1 MKHKLF
7 GLILS
12 AGMAVVTLNVQA
24 QQTPSQSLT
33 DLRKQIEGLLL
44 IERDPSTPEEVRRP
58 NDRFIQERRA
68 QLRALL
74 KARIEA
80 LQKYQVAV
88 QSIIRSD
95 EKAQVVEIVRDLEKE
110 LSDVEATI
118 ALKVSPPRP
127 DQPSPTDAP
136 NSSIAITDA
145 GNGAA
150 LTTGTSGSST
160 PPRAEDPVQLLPLRD
175 PQRSSGGKAEEAL
188 RDQFEVERGNIVDE
202 VVRTVRGKSGDE
214 RVRAADIFSP
224 LRSPTSYA
232 KVLALGLSMAALPR
246 SEFTNEI
253 ESARV
258 DKQVG
263 GSASNAGSTSLVSK
277 GSIPAILGFAVENGG
292 LAQTT
297 NGTTITFRG
306 NPVGL
311 FDALTGK
318 GFIDSFEDDSQTIRR
333 LRKLS
338 FALSY
343 DTSLGDNPN
352 QFIGNRQQLSSY
364 SFRYEFFNHRD
375 PRDPRYADEW
385 TRLIRTN
392 AQAVATR
399 TNIVQNLFF
408 RDTSLRDWLATAR
421 QAIAAATDA
430 ELESVVKE
438 QLQALEKVDLS
449 PAVEEAVTN
458 FSTAFS
464 DYRNKKDVLLNL
476 VDNGPIFSVE
486 YTNKRRPGLIDTSN
500 INFIYSTGIAEGK
513 ASLTFNGA
521 ATLFNARPPAS
532 MKRFRD
538 FDFATQLDLP
548 LGDPR
553 GFGQFDLSFAGRYRR
568 LVDDEIVDGILLN
581 TKGDIGTFNL
591 KLDIP
596 IRDLGM
602 RFPVSF
608 TYSNRTEFDLKR
620 QLRANFGFA
629 FDPDFLYNLLKPFT
643 KR

>member
-1 MKHKLF
+1 MKQKVMSSL
-7 GLILS
+7 LIVVV
-12 AGMAVVTLNVQA
+12 MAVGIQA
-24 QQTPSQSLT
+24 QQTAGQSLT
-33 DLRKQIEGLLL
+33 DLRKQIDELL
-44 IERDPSTPEEVRRP
+44 IIDRDPSTSEEVRKL

-68 QLRALL
+68 QFLVLL

-80 LQKYQVAV
+80 LQKYQLAV

-95 EKAQVVEIVRDLEKE
+95 EMTQVVEMVRDLERE
-110 LSDVEATI
+110 LTDLEAIMATKG
-118 ALKVSPPRP
+118 LL
-127 DQPSPTDAP
+127 PSPNQPITTEAKASTSDT
-136 NSSIAITDA
+136 TDA
-145 GNGAA
+145 GNGGA
-150 LTTGTSGSST
+150 TTTKTPEIT
-160 PPRAEDPVQLLPLRD
+160 PPGRIDGLVRVARLRD
-175 PQRSSGGKAEEAL
+175 SQTSSGGRAEQAL
-188 RDQFEVERGNIVDE
+188 RDQLEVEKGNIVDE
-202 VVRTVRGKSGDE
+202 VISTVRGKTGTA
-214 RVRAADIFSP
+214 RTQAADIFTP
-224 LRSPTSYA
+224 LRRTTAYA
-232 KVLALGLSMAALPR
+232 KILSIAVLPR
-246 SEFTNEI
+246 SEFTNEV

-258 DKQVG
+258 DKQIG
-263 GSASNAGSTSLVSK
+263 GSAANAGSTSLVSK

-297 NGTTITFRG
+297 NGTTVTFRG

-318 GFIDSFEDDSQTIRR
+318 GFIDSFDDDSLTIRR

-343 DTSLGDNPN
+343 DTSFGDNPN

-364 SFRYEFFNHRD
+364 SFRYEFFNRRD
-375 PRDPRYADEW
+375 PRHPRYANKW
-385 TRLIRTN
+385 TELIRTN

-399 TNIVQNLFF
+399 ANVVQNLFF
-408 RDTSLRDWLATAR
+408 RDASLRNWLEQAR
-421 QAIAAATDA
+421 KAIDEAPDA
-430 ELESVVKE
+430 ELESVVRAQFE
-438 QLQALEKVDLS
+438 ALEKVELS
-449 PAVEEAVTN
+449 PAAEDAVTN

-464 DYRNKKDVLLNL
+464 DYRRKRDALLNL
-476 VDNGPIFSVE
+476 VANGPIFTVE

-500 INFIYSTGIAEGK
+500 LNLIYSTGIAEGK

-521 ATLFNARPPAS
+521 ATMFNARPAAG
-532 MKRFRD
+532 MKRLRD
-538 FDFATQLDLP
+538 FDFSGQLDLP

-581 TKGDIGTFNL
+581 ARGDIGTFNL

-620 QLRANFGFA
+620 QLRANFGFT
-629 FDPDFLYNLLKPFT
+629 FDPDFLYNLLKPFS